1 MAPRSLL
8 ATEARP
14 VQAHHRPHVREGTEE
29 VGGEDVRQA
38 GDGNLRRWLLLV
50 GLVPLSAAHDTL
62 VPRPVILTLCVVIF
76 RRRGVELAFQR
87 LPGVVKT
94 RVGYIG
100 GKVDKPTYQQVC
112 TGTTGHAEAVE
123 VVFDPTVVS
132 YAELLDV
139 FWERHDP
146 TTLNRQGNDRGT
158 QYRRCVVE
166 RTVLILVCAI
176 ARLDAQSLVLLIV
189 DVFACVRVTVAFSQQ
204 TKLRRSWRKNLEP
217 RTTTTSFPRSSLK
230 SHPPPSFTRRRTTTK
245 RTCRRVVNPRTRV
258 TWTRSAAT
266 ARGKAQRVLVLLRR
280 VATAKSVCS
289 QRKEV
294 QYVTTCILVVCLVSV
309 DATSPHRCAAFTQ
322 VGRAGVNARHIDL
335 A

>member
-1 MAPRSLL
+1 M
-8 ATEARP
+8 
-14 VQAHHRPHVREGTEE
+14 
-29 VGGEDVRQA
+29 
-38 GDGNLRRWLLLV
+38 
-50 GLVPLSAAHDTL
+50 GLVSWSAAHDTL
-62 VPRPVILTLCVVIF
+62 VPRPVVLTLCVVIV

-100 GKVDKPTYQQVC
+100 GKVDNPTYQQVC

-189 DVFACVRVTVAFSQQ
+189 DVFAMCAGNSGIFTTNEAQAKLAEESRTAYNNNLISAVVTEITPA
-204 TKLRRSWRKNLEP
+204 TKFYPAEDYHQAYLQKGGQ
-217 RTTTTSFPRSSLK
+217 
-230 SHPPPSFTRRRTTTK
+230 
-245 RTCRRVVNPRTRV
+245 
-258 TWTRSAAT
+258 SADK
-266 ARGKAQRVLVLLRR
+266 GNMDK
-280 VATAKSVCS
+280 
-289 QRKEV
+289 
-294 QYVTTCILVVCLVSV
+294 I
-309 DATSPHRCAAFTQ
+309 RCY
-322 VGRAGVNARHIDL
+322 G
-335 A
+335 